1 MYAVLSKKGTM
12 CDVSANADFQTTRIR
27 LLMLRLVYHP
37 SQVTFIALFK
47 YARTLGSYTPLAT
60 QLYYLY
66 HFGGDEIPHENLQAV
81 VSCVVKP

>member
-1 MYAVLSKKGTM
+1 M

-47 YARTLGSYTPLAT
+47 CAPTLDSYTPLAA
-60 QLYYLY
+60 QLYYLN
-66 HFGGDEIPHENLQAV
+66 HFGGDEIPHESLQV
-81 VSCVVKP
+81 VVICVAKP